1 MPENRCRYTLPFPA
15 AKGNCSIAA
24 FRYWYQP
31 YSSNTSK
38 PFMKAP
44 LGAIIIT
51 VSSLLLQHVS
61 AEIGL
66 YPRRLLPRSPSGLAQ
81 RSWRALSLENASRM
95 ELHCPWPARQGLG
108 DSLVTSLPLG
118 RDGAQDQEGR
128 RHIIIWL
135 WVMSP
140 SAHNLC
146 GSAPHPLTP
155 FSILSAETPGKSTPS
170 HLCLN
175 TNLFAK
181 VRGNPEKFLFLLR
194 AAVLLRPHPSYSYSQ
209 HFFPFS
215 KWRFNWF
222 TRGINTLSLQS
233 SFPATWEKLAL
244 WPGPSACSELCI

>member
-1 MPENRCRYTLPFPA
+1 
-15 AKGNCSIAA
+15 
-24 FRYWYQP
+24 
-31 YSSNTSK
+31 
-38 PFMKAP
+38 MKAP

-81 RSWRALSLENASRM
+81 QSWRALSLENASHM
-95 ELHCPWPARQGLG
+95 EMHRPWPARQGLG
-108 DSLVTSLPLG
+108 DGLVTSLPLG
-118 RDGAQDQEGR
+118 RDGVQDQEGR
-128 RHIIIWL
+128 RHIIIIGL
-135 WVMSP
+135 RVTSP

-146 GSAPHPLTP
+146 GSALHPLTP
-155 FSILSAETPGKSTPS
+155 FSILSAQTPGKSILG

-194 AAVLLRPHPSYSYSQ
+194 ATVLLHPHPSYSYSQ

-222 TRGINTLSLQS
+222 TRGINILSVQS